1 VVGRGEV
8 LSAGANRPAQVQ
20 MVFVFAAASYAGAEV
35 ILNRNVSRRVQFAIY
50 ISRSQLLSFFTS
62 HIVCLCPCGWLSAL
76 TPASSH
82 LFQQSIHG
90 NKFFTRQVCIVEREV
105 FAMLTK
111 RNFLLALTLI
121 LAGVVLAVSQQPA
134 AGTNEIVIQ
143 NFAFEPATLTVKVGT
158 KVTWVNRDDEPHT
171 ATATDKRF
179 NSKTLENG
187 DRFTTEFNQPGIYK
201 YYCALHPKMTGQV
214 IVK

>member
-1 VVGRGEV
+1 
-8 LSAGANRPAQVQ
+8 
-20 MVFVFAAASYAGAEV
+20 
-35 ILNRNVSRRVQFAIY
+35 
-50 ISRSQLLSFFTS
+50 
-62 HIVCLCPCGWLSAL
+62 
-76 TPASSH
+76 
-82 LFQQSIHG
+82 
-90 NKFFTRQVCIVEREV
+90 
-105 FAMLTK
+105 MLTK
-111 RNFLLALTLI
+111 RNLWFVLTLALIVVGFTAHSRR
-121 LAGVVLAVSQQPA
+121 AGAQA
-134 AGTNEIVIQ
+134 ADANEIVIQ

-187 DRFTTEFNQPGIYK
+187 DRFSTEFTAPGTYK

>member
-1 VVGRGEV
+1 
-8 LSAGANRPAQVQ
+8 
-20 MVFVFAAASYAGAEV
+20 
-35 ILNRNVSRRVQFAIY
+35 
-50 ISRSQLLSFFTS
+50 
-62 HIVCLCPCGWLSAL
+62 
-76 TPASSH
+76 
-82 LFQQSIHG
+82 
-90 NKFFTRQVCIVEREV
+90 
-105 FAMLTK
+105 MLTK
-111 RNFLLALTLI
+111 RNFLLAFTLI
-121 LAGVVLAVSQQPA
+121 VAGVVLAVYGQGAGKQQE
-134 AGTNEIVIQ
+134 NEIVIQ

-158 KVTWVNRDDEPHT
+158 KVSWINRDDEPHT

>member
-1 VVGRGEV
+1 
-8 LSAGANRPAQVQ
+8 
-20 MVFVFAAASYAGAEV
+20 
-35 ILNRNVSRRVQFAIY
+35 
-50 ISRSQLLSFFTS
+50 
-62 HIVCLCPCGWLSAL
+62 
-76 TPASSH
+76 
-82 LFQQSIHG
+82 
-90 NKFFTRQVCIVEREV
+90 
-105 FAMLTK
+105 MLTK
-111 RNFLLALTLI
+111 RNLSLALTLA
-121 LAGVVLAVSQQPA
+121 LLAVVCTAYSRGA
-134 AGTNEIVIQ
+134 RAHAVSADANEIVIQ

-187 DRFTTEFNQPGIYK
+187 DRFSTEFNQPGIYK